1 MWSILENVPRAL
13 VTSMESV
20 CLCPGHTCPSS
31 TVLRGPPLTVGRD
44 CWVGRPF
51 SCISHR
57 GDHWDKRDAFL
68 SAADSEYPILWQIG
82 QECALVHPGILSQT
96 HPLATCSE
104 TGKFSPAKGLAQI
117 QTQFSSVVQL
127 SPTLCD
133 PMDCSTPGLPVH
145 HQLRSSLKL
154 MSIQLVMPSN
164 HLILCRPLLLLLS
177 TSPSISVFSNKSALR
192 IRCPKY

>member
-13 VTSMESV
+13 VKSMESV

-31 TVLRGPPLTVGRD
+31 TVLRGPPLTVGRG

-82 QECALVHPGILSQT
+82 QECALVRPGILSQT
-96 HPLATCSE
+96 HPLATFSE

-117 QTQFSSVVQL
+117 QTQFSSVIQS

-133 PMDCSTPGLPVH
+133 PMDCSMPGLPVH
-145 HQLRSSLKL
+145 QQLPELTQTHVHRVGDAIQPSHPLSSSSPPALNLPQHQRLF
-154 MSIQLVMPSN
+154 Q
-164 HLILCRPLLLLLS
+164 
-177 TSPSISVFSNKSALR
+177 
-192 IRCPKY
+192 